1 MLAGCFLF
9 WRRSQILGELESSGT
24 KVERIMEKVEPAA
37 TKVEQPPEKVE
48 QLRPKVESTWRIRKF
63 RHKSRTD
70 HGKSGTRRN

>member
-1 MLAGCFLF
+1 
-9 WRRSQILGELESSGT
+9 
-24 KVERIMEKVEPAA
+24 MEKVEPAA
-37 TKVEQPPEKVE
+37 TKVEQSPGKVE